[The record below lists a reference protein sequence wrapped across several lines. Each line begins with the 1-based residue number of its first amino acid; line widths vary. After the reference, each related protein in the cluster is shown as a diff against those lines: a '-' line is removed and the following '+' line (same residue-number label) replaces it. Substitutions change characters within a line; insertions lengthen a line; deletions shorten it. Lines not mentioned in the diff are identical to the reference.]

1 VGKPVTIHW
10 PAGFETPIFL
20 RAINL
25 RQKLYYRMDA
35 RRPAASLRF
44 DWPSDVLKD
53 LALNIDDVG
62 IVGWSERKMGERVQ
76 DVYVP
81 LRLGNGPATTDRYVL
96 EVVSGSDLRQIYVRL
111 ATADSSGR
119 EQRVVIPDQ
128 ELKRGFYPAERAIP
142 IPIAVSTLKERGLY
156 RLQLNA
162 VSSTGR
168 PSSRIVYFHHVG
180 S

>member
-1 VGKPVTIHW
+1 
-10 PAGFETPIFL
+10 
-20 RAINL
+20 
-25 RQKLYYRMDA
+25 
-35 RRPAASLRF
+35 
-44 DWPSDVLKD
+44 
-53 LALNIDDVG
+53 
-62 IVGWSERKMGERVQ
+62 MGERVQ